1 MTDNKDK
8 YAIQPLETDKQNIP
22 QKQAS
27 KKGICAR
34 FPFSWVISG
43 RSGSGK
49 SQLLLNVLSRPDLLG
64 NYFHL
69 ILIFS
74 PTAGDLDDTY
84 KALKLPKEN
93 YIKDFNTD
101 TLQTILENRKKLI
114 NDKGIDWVAKNNRVC
129 LIFDDMIA
137 EKTFLNSPETLKMFT
152 LLRHYLCSVVI
163 CSQSFKKVPR
173 SIRINANWLC
183 IFPSL
188 QSEVQIMLDEITPS
202 GITKKEFL
210 KIIDYCTEG
219 RYDFMNI
226 NNHADPKERIRKNL
240 SEIIDIQKFKS

>member
-1 MTDNKDK
+1 MTDKNDK
-8 YAIQPLETDKQNIP
+8 YKIQPLESDKQNIP
-22 QKQAS
+22 QKQSS

-49 SQLLLNVLSRPDLLG
+49 TQLLMNVLTRDDLLG

-74 PTAGDLDDTY
+74 PTAGNLDDTY
-84 KALKLPKEN
+84 KALKLPPEN
-93 YIKDFNTD
+93 YIKEFNTD
-101 TLQTILENRKKLI
+101 ILENILNNRKQLI
-114 NDKGIDWVAKNNRVC
+114 SDKGIDWVAKNNRVI

-137 EKTFLNSPETLKMFT
+137 EKSFLNSPETLKMFT

-163 CSQSFKKVPR
+163 CSQSFKRIPR
-173 SIRINANWLC
+173 SIRLNANWLC

-202 GITKKEFL
+202 GVSKKEFL
-210 KIIDYCTEG
+210 KIITYCTDG
-219 RYDFMNI
+219 RYDFLNI
-226 NNHADPKERIRKNL
+226 NNHAPPGERIRKNL
-240 SEIIDIQKFKS
+240 SEIIDVKKFK

>member
-1 MTDNKDK
+1 MTDKTDK

-34 FPFSWVISG
+34 YPFSLVISG
-43 RSGSGK
+43 SSGSGK
-49 SQLLLNVLSRPDLLG
+49 SQLLLNILTRPDLLG

-101 TLQTILENRKKLI
+101 TLQTILDNRKKLI
-114 NDKGIDWVAKNNRVC
+114 LEKGIEWVAKNNRVC

-183 IFPSL
+183 IFPAL
-188 QSEVQIMLDEITPS
+188 QSEVQIMLDEICPS
-202 GITKKEFL
+202 GVTKKEFL
-210 KIIDYCTEG
+210 KIIEYCTEG

-226 NNHADPKERIRKNL
+226 NKHAEPKERIRKNL